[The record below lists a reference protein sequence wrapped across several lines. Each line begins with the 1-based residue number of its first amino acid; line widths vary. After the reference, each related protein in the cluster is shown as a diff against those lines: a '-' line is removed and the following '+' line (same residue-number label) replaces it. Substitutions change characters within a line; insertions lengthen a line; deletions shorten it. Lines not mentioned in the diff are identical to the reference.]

1 MKTFT
6 KEDQIRAGSRYIMH
20 LMALLEKY
28 HRKMFQDVFPELE
41 DEIWA
46 AIDSKDIIKIRR
58 ICARLCNLCDDVQK

>member
-1 MKTFT
+1 
-6 KEDQIRAGSRYIMH
+6 MH